1 MRKSRL
7 RTTLIV
13 ANLAMLALPTYA
25 VAGDGGELAAGIAL
39 GCCAGMAGAAIASA
53 ADADR
58 PEREV
63 HHVTEVHHVVDEP
76 SGRLLDRNEARAE
89 LAEAELWSQ
98 NNCIADRPQPPG
110 VKVFVTFRGD
120 NGKVHKVWFEP
131 ALEGDA
137 FSACMERAFGTAR
150 VAPFDLS
157 KTTVSKSLGGG

>member
-13 ANLAMLALPTYA
+13 ANLIMLALPTYA
-25 VAGDGGELAAGIAL
+25 VAGKGGEVAAGIAL

-53 ADADR
+53 ADADHR

-63 HHVTEVHHVVDEP
+63 HHVHHVVDEP
-76 SGRLLDRNEARAE
+76 SGRLIDRNEARAE

-98 NNCIADRPQPPG
+98 NNCVADRPQPPG

-120 NGKVHKVWFEP
+120 NGKAHKVWFEP
-131 ALEGDA
+131 ALEGET
-137 FSACMERAFGTAR
+137 FNACMERAFGTAR

-157 KTTVSKSLGGG
+157 KTTVAKSLGGG